1 MSTVLIVDDDQS
13 VRDLLSMYFT
23 KADFRTLTAA
33 NGDEALAA
41 VRSQSPDLVILD
53 IMMPGKDGYEVC
65 REIQATS
72 EVPVIFLTAKDDE
85 VEPIIGLE
93 LGADDY
99 VTKPFNA
106 REVVARAK
114 AVLRRAKGTP
124 AKPEQKPLTYPQ
136 FTIDPT
142 TREVT
147 VVGQFV
153 ALTPHEFD
161 IIYLL
166 ATKPRHVFP
175 RPEIMSTIWGY
186 DSDYGDYRTVD
197 THLKRA
203 RQKLRDGG
211 LTACTIETVWGIGYR
226 FVVDEQE

>member
-1 MSTVLIVDDDQS
+1 MPAILIVDDDQS
-13 VRDLLSMYFT
+13 VRDLLGMYFT
-23 KADFRTLTAA
+23 KEEYRVINAADGDAA
-33 NGDEALAA
+33 LEAVKTQA
-41 VRSQSPDLVILD
+41 PDLVLLD
-53 IMMPGKDGYEVC
+53 IMMPGKDGYQVC
-65 REIQATS
+65 REIRAVSQ
-72 EVPVIFLTAKDDE
+72 VPVIFVTAKDDDI
-85 VEPIIGLE
+85 EPIIGLE

-106 REVVARAK
+106 REVVARVK
-114 AVLRRAKGTP
+114 AVLRRAKGTVEKP
-124 AKPEQKPLTYPQ
+124 AQQLLTYPQ

-147 VVGQFV
+147 VEGQQV

-161 IIYLL
+161 IVYLL

-203 RQKLRDGG
+203 RQKLRVAG
-211 LTACTIETVWGIGYR
+211 LTACNIETIWGIGYR
-226 FVVDEQE
+226 FVVEQE